1 MATATG
7 LQPDVQLAVTND
19 GPSSSRP
26 ERVMEQLEVDE
37 NAPPVEEVVYPTGA
51 KVWLALGALYTA
63 GFLQGLVSIQAV
75 VSLDG

>member
-1 MATATG
+1 
-7 LQPDVQLAVTND
+7 
-19 GPSSSRP
+19 
-26 ERVMEQLEVDE
+26 MEQLEVDE

-63 GFLQGLVSIQAV
+63 GFLQGLVIIQAV